1 MYTSTSEI
9 CFFLDFFFY
18 TEPLATDHILMQPK
32 LSLRQWSSQHVYTS
46 VGLQTLSKEIQ
57 RIQMR
62 HFAVIQH
69 IYLLSLPSIEVLKE
83 ACDSMLS
90 LKV

>member
-1 MYTSTSEI
+1 MTYDFTSFSVI
-9 CFFLDFFFY
+9 SGQLAD
-18 TEPLATDHILMQPK
+18 PLATDHILMQPK
-32 LSLRQWSSQHVYTS
+32 LSLRQWSPKHVYTS

-69 IYLLSLPSIEVLKE
+69 TYLLSLPSIEELKE